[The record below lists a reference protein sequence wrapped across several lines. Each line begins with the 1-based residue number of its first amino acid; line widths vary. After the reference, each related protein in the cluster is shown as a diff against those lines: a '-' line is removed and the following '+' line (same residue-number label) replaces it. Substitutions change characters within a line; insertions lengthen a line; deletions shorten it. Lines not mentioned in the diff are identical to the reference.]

1 MCDVTEPQMG
11 SNVYG
16 PLSAADD
23 FGQQRVSRK
32 WFGDQGICLYHRIS
46 QPVGCPLNTITGT
59 CAVAGAALSS
69 ASTDRPDRSCL
80 VANSDVGSKSRER
93 ARRHK
98 RSPMG
103 LYSRVCRL
111 P

>member
-1 MCDVTEPQMG
+1 MG

-46 QPVGCPLNTITGT
+46 QAVGCPLNTITGT

-98 RSPMG
+98 RSPHG
-103 LYSRVCRL
+103 PIQSRVPTAL
-111 P
+111 VGNPT